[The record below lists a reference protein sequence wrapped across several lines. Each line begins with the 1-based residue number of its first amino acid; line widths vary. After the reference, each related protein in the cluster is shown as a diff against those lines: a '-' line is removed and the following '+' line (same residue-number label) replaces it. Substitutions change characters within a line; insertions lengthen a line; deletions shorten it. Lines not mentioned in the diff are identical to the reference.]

1 MKQYLLFAI
10 LSGYL
15 LTGCS
20 ATKDP
25 APKQPLYKVSE
36 SKKTKIYQMTMGK
49 LALSTKGDPRYQR
62 IALETAENKA
72 WFKTLTYRLWN
83 REITKKVF
91 VAEGLKH
98 YPQRQYEFEFIA
110 EGFNLQQ

>member
-25 APKQPLYKVSE
+25 VPPQPLYKVSE
-36 SKKTKIYQMTMGK
+36 SQKSKIYQTTMGK
-49 LALSTKGDPRYQR
+49 LALSTKEDSRYQR

-72 WFKTLTYRLWN
+72 WFRSLTYRLWN
-83 REITKKVF
+83 REITKQAF
-91 VAEGLKH
+91 VREGLKQ
-98 YPQRQYEFEFIA
+98 YPERRYEFEFIA
-110 EGFNLQQ
+110 EGLNLQQ